1 MDFNNN
7 LNISNNLFNNLRP
20 IIEENYRK
28 YSCFVSDVLYKQY
41 LALVIEDCKKK
52 CNETSINQFI
62 NLFGTEL
69 IKKLNIYLKK
79 VLKGPNKFC
88 SNLSDFINENMILPN
103 DYNDALKQLKILS
116 DFIYEINSYISVDM
130 YIELLESNTILSS
143 IIKIIVDRNIDNIQ
157 KNNIENV
164 FKNEFFILIIQVYC
178 MINDI
183 EIKNNEDDDNDNSVD
198 LSYYQQYDGTKL
210 YLNEISKIPLLSKTE
225 EYELAIKIKNGDKK
239 AREELISRNLR
250 LVVSVAKR
258 YRGRGLTFEDLIGY
272 GNIGLISAIEKFDVK
287 KNVKFST
294 YAVIWIKQS
303 ITREIYNKA
312 RNVRI
317 PVHKMEGIR
326 NYQKTKNSLAERL
339 NREPSIEE
347 IAIEL
352 NITIDQ
358 ALELD
363 SLQYDTVSLNECVG
377 TEKDTELG
385 FFIPDQTDTPDKVV
399 IDSSLRELLQTA
411 FQSVNLSE
419 KEIIVLT
426 LRFGL
431 DGNEPQTL
439 EQIAPIYNVT
449 RERIRQIEAKAL
461 RKLKNSP
468 AGKFLKAYLN
478 DTIDDSIIMSINK
491 KTESTKRKSEPIEKT
506 KPVKKTRKN
515 SNKRQSR
522 RFKQMTL
529 PELKEDNQNNTVQT
543 ACAFEHQL
551 DKKIMDNDS
560 SNLENQNYNN
570 LDVMGIFED
579 TSQTSIPESDEH
591 SVEIEDQK
599 RVETIEEKKLETSDS
614 TLSDNLTNNLVVNNI
629 DIDIIEEPLKSE
641 INNRREVK
649 KMKRKRSSSLC
660 EYLECTPQE
669 LEQIMPY
676 ISEKY
681 QAIAKKMY
689 TKSIACNERCTFY
702 QQITPKLEDAL
713 LLIRNNKTDKV
724 TNLNETIGFVSLL
737 GDEKQEG
744 QLNIEANSIPNDES
758 PAEIPLSREPNPI
771 STQPIDQNL
780 NNENNNPN
788 NEIVHSKFFNE
799 MLQVMISNRVLDGL
813 SPTEIVV
820 ALLQLQLV
828 NNKKYSTSSIAEFIG
843 IDEQE
848 VRDITKKAIIL
859 IKKGLNQLIDQTVAT
874 ITDMDNV
881 SKEIDNQYKKY

>member
-1 MDFNNN
+1 MDFNIN
-7 LNISNNLFNNLRP
+7 LNISNTLFNNLRP
-20 IIEENYRK
+20 IIERNYRN
-28 YSCFVSDVLYKQY
+28 YNYFISDVLYKQY

-52 CNETSINQFI
+52 CNENSINQFI
-62 NLFGTEL
+62 NLFDTEL
-69 IKKLNIYLKK
+69 IKKLNTYLKK

-88 SNLSDFINENMILPN
+88 SNLSDFINENIILPN

-183 EIKNNEDDDNDNSVD
+183 EIKNNEDEDNDNDDSVD
-198 LSYYQQYDGTKL
+198 LSYYQKYDGTKL
-210 YLNEISKIPLLSKTE
+210 YLNEISKLPLLSKTE

-258 YRGRGLTFEDLIGY
+258 YRGRDLTFEDLIGY
-272 GNIGLISAIEKFDVK
+272 GNIGLINAIEKFDVK

-312 RNVRI
+312 RNIRI
-317 PVHKMEGIR
+317 PVKKMVEIR
-326 NYQKTKNSLAERL
+326 NYQKTKNSLTERL
-339 NREPSIEE
+339 NRQPSIEE

-352 NITIDQ
+352 KITPSQ

-363 SLQYDTVSLNECVG
+363 SLQYDTVSLNQCVG
-377 TEKDTELG
+377 TEEDTELG
-385 FFIPDQTDTPDKVV
+385 YFIPDQTDTPDKVV

-411 FQSVNLSE
+411 FKNANLDE
-419 KEIIVLT
+419 REITVLT

-431 DGNEPQTL
+431 DGNEPQRL
-439 EQIAPIYNVT
+439 EQIATIYNVT

-461 RKLKNSP
+461 RKLKNSS

-478 DTIDDSIIMSINK
+478 DTIDDGIITPINK
-491 KTESTKRKSEPIEKT
+491 KTEATEKQNE
-506 KPVKKTRKN
+506 PVKKTRKSRKN
-515 SNKRQSR
+515 GNKSQSR
-522 RFKQMTL
+522 RFKKVAPT
-529 PELKEDNQNNTVQT
+529 ELKDNNET
-543 ACAFEHQL
+543 
-551 DKKIMDNDS
+551 DKKIMDNDNS
-560 SNLENQNYNN
+560 DLESESYNN
-570 LDVMGIFED
+570 LNIEKRRNTMEGKKSKSKNLCQYLNCTQEELAQIMTKLNDNYR
-579 TSQTSIPESDEH
+579 SIAERMYGKKCNSSE
-591 SVEIEDQK
+591 
-599 RVETIEEKKLETSDS
+599 RVTFYKTIAPNLKSFLEELHKNQSKQIP
-614 TLSDNLTNNLVVNNI
+614 NI
-629 DIDIIEEPLKSE
+629 DDHIEADSIQGQE
-641 INNRREVK
+641 EV
-649 KMKRKRSSSLC
+649 
-660 EYLECTPQE
+660 P
-669 LEQIMPY
+669 
-676 ISEKY
+676 
-681 QAIAKKMY
+681 
-689 TKSIACNERCTFY
+689 
-702 QQITPKLEDAL
+702 
-713 LLIRNNKTDKV
+713 
-724 TNLNETIGFVSLL
+724 
-737 GDEKQEG
+737 
-744 QLNIEANSIPNDES
+744 LNIEEELFKMES
-758 PAEIPLSREPNPI
+758 TNEIENI
-771 STQPIDQNL
+771 STKQIDQNL
-780 NNENNNPN
+780 NENNNFN

-799 MLQVMISNRVLDGL
+799 MLQVMLANRVLDGL

-843 IDEQE
+843 VDEQE
-848 VRDITKKAIIL
+848 VRDITKKATTL

>member
-1 MDFNNN
+1 MDFNIN

-20 IIEENYRK
+20 IIERNYRN
-28 YSCFVSDVLYKQY
+28 YNYFISDVLYKKY

-52 CNETSINQFI
+52 CNENSINQFI

-69 IKKLNIYLKK
+69 IKKLNTYLKK
-79 VLKGPNKFC
+79 VLKEPNEFC
-88 SNLSDFINENMILPN
+88 SNLSDFINENIILPN

-183 EIKNNEDDDNDNSVD
+183 EIKNNEDEDNDNDDSVD
-198 LSYYQQYDGTKL
+198 LSYYQKYDGTKL
-210 YLNEISKIPLLSKTE
+210 YLNEISKLPLLSKTE

-258 YRGRGLTFEDLIGY
+258 YRGRDLTFEDLIGY
-272 GNIGLISAIEKFDVK
+272 GNIGLINAIEKFDVK

-312 RNVRI
+312 RNIRI
-317 PVHKMEGIR
+317 PVHKMEEIR
-326 NYQKTKNSLAERL
+326 NYQKTKNSLTERL
-339 NREPSIEE
+339 NRQPSIEE

-352 NITIDQ
+352 KITPSQ

-363 SLQYDTVSLNECVG
+363 SLQYDTVSLNQCVG
-377 TEKDTELG
+377 TEEDTELG
-385 FFIPDQTDTPDKVV
+385 YFIPDQTDTPDKVV

-411 FQSVNLSE
+411 FKNANLDE
-419 KEIIVLT
+419 REITVLT

-431 DGNEPQTL
+431 DGNEPQRL
-439 EQIAPIYNVT
+439 EQIATIYNVT

-461 RKLKNSP
+461 RKLKNSS

-478 DTIDDSIIMSINK
+478 DTIDDGIITPINK
-491 KTESTKRKSEPIEKT
+491 KTEATEKQNE
-506 KPVKKTRKN
+506 PVKKTRKSRKN
-515 SNKRQSR
+515 GNKSQSR
-522 RFKQMTL
+522 RFKKVAPT
-529 PELKEDNQNNTVQT
+529 ELKDNNET
-543 ACAFEHQL
+543 
-551 DKKIMDNDS
+551 DKKIMDNDNS
-560 SNLENQNYNN
+560 DLESESYNN
-570 LDVMGIFED
+570 LN
-579 TSQTSIPESDEH
+579 
-591 SVEIEDQK
+591 IEK
-599 RVETIEEKKLETSDS
+599 RRNTMEGKKSKSKNLCQYLNCTQEELA
-614 TLSDNLTNNLVVNNI
+614 
-629 DIDIIEEPLKSE
+629 
-641 INNRREVK
+641 
-649 KMKRKRSSSLC
+649 
-660 EYLECTPQE
+660 
-669 LEQIMPY
+669 QIM
-676 ISEKY
+676 
-681 QAIAKKMY
+681 
-689 TKSIACNERCTFY
+689 TKLNDNYRSIAERMYVNKCSNSERVTFY
-702 QQITPKLEDAL
+702 QTIAPNLKIFLEELHKNQSKQIPNIDDHIEADS
-713 LLIRNNKTDKV
+713 IQ
-724 TNLNETIGFVSLL
+724 G
-737 GDEKQEG
+737 QEEVP
-744 QLNIEANSIPNDES
+744 LNIEEELFKMES
-758 PAEIPLSREPNPI
+758 TNEIENI
-771 STQPIDQNL
+771 STKQIDQNL
-780 NNENNNPN
+780 NENNNFN

-799 MLQVMISNRVLDGL
+799 MLQVMLANRVLDGL

-843 IDEQE
+843 VDEQE
-848 VRDITKKAIIL
+848 VRDITKKATTL
-859 IKKGLNQLIDQTVAT
+859 IKKGLSQLIDQTVAT